1 MTIVM
6 GLKPQGRGVLRIS
19 VDGDD
24 PLRPGC
30 TGTMNLQIILILP
43 KNSYLNQAT
52 QKTLAKIF
60 YPKRSRNRKVAES
73 RVWLL
78 AEYNNL
84 DISPLGLKQQQR

>member
-6 GLKPQGRGVLRIS
+6 GLEPQGREVLRIS

-24 PLRPGC
+24 PTWPEC
-30 TGTMNLQIILILP
+30 AGTINLQIILIRP
-43 KNSYLNQAT
+43 RDSYLNRAT
-52 QKTLAKIF
+52 KKILAKVF

-78 AEYNNL
+78 AGYNKL
-84 DISPLGLKQQQR
+84 ESVPWD